1 MNLKIDSKLAVNA
14 CFGNLPVRFV
24 IVFVLKRLLRGR
36 AEQVALRVGSRAM
49 PFGPSNKLELG
60 TNVEVV
66 LNLAIGSL
74 K

>member
-1 MNLKIDSKLAVNA
+1 MRV
-14 CFGNLPVRFV
+14 V

-36 AEQVALRVGSRAM
+36 AEQVPSRVSSRAM
-49 PFGPSNKLELG
+49 PFGSAHKLEIG

>member
-1 MNLKIDSKLAVNA
+1 MNRKIGSKLAVNA
-14 CFGNLPVRFV
+14 CFGNLPVRVV

-36 AEQVALRVGSRAM
+36 AEQVASRVGSRAM
-49 PFGPSNKLELG
+49 PFGPSHKLEIG
-60 TNVEVV
+60 ANAEVV